1 MGIIFSPQDYTLSIN
16 DCEKISITICG
27 RNYSFW
33 CRKDKIE
40 TINYIIDKLSST
52 IESTLLKHKDTQ
64 FEKIIIISMIEYLSK
79 TNETKYKI
87 NNEKTTLNNS
97 TIDNESI
104 INSAEYID
112 LKNKYNDT
120 LKELQKEHQLRIKNN
135 KQNKAIFERLLKIM
149 ESIKDHLNL
158 QKDRDCNNK

>member
-16 DCEKISITICG
+16 DCEKKSITVCG

-40 TINYIIDKLSST
+40 TINYITEKLSST
-52 IESTLLKHKDTQ
+52 IENTSLKHKDTQ
-64 FEKIIIISMIEYLSK
+64 FDKIIIISMIEYLSK
-79 TNETKYKI
+79 INETKYKT
-87 NNEKTTLNNS
+87 NNEKTTLNNNN
-97 TIDNESI
+97 IVDNENI

-112 LKNKYNDT
+112 LKNKYNNV
-120 LKELQKEHQLRIKNN
+120 LKELQKEHQMRIKNN
-135 KQNKAIFERLLKIM
+135 KQNKAVFARLLKIM

-158 QKDRDCNNK
+158 QKDKD